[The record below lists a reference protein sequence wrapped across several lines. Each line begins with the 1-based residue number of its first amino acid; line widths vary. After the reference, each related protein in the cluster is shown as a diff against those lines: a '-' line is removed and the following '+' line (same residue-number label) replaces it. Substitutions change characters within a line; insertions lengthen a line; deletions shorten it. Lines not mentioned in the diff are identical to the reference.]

1 MHSNAELNEA
11 LASAKGRPVMPDFY
25 ADWCINCRELERLTY
40 TDPRVAN
47 ELPRTRMS
55 TVIPRIASF

>member
-1 MHSNAELNEA
+1 
-11 LASAKGRPVMPDFY
+11 MPDFY